1 MSALCMKGVLIAY
14 FWYTLNPSKISFS
27 GPCRNNGSMP
37 IKIEPSGPGI
47 LFANVLFLLPSNR
60 SIIITTNIVIRLI
73 TVNVKYHIFESF
85 KSITCKNI
93 HIEYITM
100 KI

>member
-27 GPCRNNGSMP
+27 GPSRNNGSMP

-47 LFANVLFLLPSNR
+47 LFANTLFLLPSNR
-60 SIIITTNIVIRLI
+60 SIIIATNIVIRLI
-73 TVNVKYHIFESF
+73 TVKYHIIFESF

-93 HIEYITM
+93 YIEYITM